1 MLRPYGDQFSYAL
14 TDPGPFRYRQKG
26 TNMYINYRLAD
37 GSVVLVEVTPET
49 AEFILRNDREIA
61 NSNRKERYHA
71 PYHLEAL
78 EYEGADYADPETP
91 EDTVIRKEQAEKL
104 NEILS
109 LLTDTQL
116 RRLSMK
122 AEGMSLR
129 QIAAAEETSV
139 NAVRESLEAVKK
151 KLEKHQN
158 SF

>member
-1 MLRPYGDQFSYAL
+1 
-14 TDPGPFRYRQKG
+14 
-26 TNMYINYRLAD
+26 MYINYKLAD

-61 NSNRKERYHA
+61 NADRKERYHT

-78 EYEGADYADPETP
+78 EYEGTDYADPETP
-91 EDTVIRKEQAEKL
+91 EDVLIRQEEKEQMTDSLK
-104 NEILS
+104 

-129 QIAAAEETSV
+129 QIAAAEDTSV
-139 NAVRESLEAVKK
+139 NAVKESLEAAKK
-151 KLEKHQN
+151 KLET
-158 SF
+158 FRDFF

>member
-1 MLRPYGDQFSYAL
+1 MF
-14 TDPGPFRYRQKG
+14 
-26 TNMYINYRLAD
+26 INYKLAD

-61 NSNRKERYHA
+61 NADRKERYHT

-78 EYEGADYADPETP
+78 EYEGTDYADPETP
-91 EDTVIRKEQAEKL
+91 EDVLIRQEEKEQLTDSLK
-104 NEILS
+104 

-129 QIAAAEETSV
+129 QIAAAEDTSV
-139 NAVRESLEAVKK
+139 NAVKESLEAAKK
-151 KLEKHQN
+151 KLEA
-158 SF
+158 FRDLF